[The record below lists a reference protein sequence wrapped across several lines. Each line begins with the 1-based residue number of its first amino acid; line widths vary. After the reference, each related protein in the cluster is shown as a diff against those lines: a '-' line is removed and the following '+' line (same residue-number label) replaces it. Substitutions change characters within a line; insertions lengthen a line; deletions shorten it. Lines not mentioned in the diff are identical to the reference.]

1 MKVFHF
7 LIWGAGYAI
16 ITDNAVKF
24 CKRCRHWK
32 HCRTA
37 YLRRCGNA
45 EDWEEQS
52 ETQED
57 GDN

>member
-1 MKVFHF
+1 M
-7 LIWGAGYAI
+7 IWGAGYAI
-16 ITDNAVKF
+16 ITDNTVKF
-24 CKRCRHWK
+24 CKRCRRWK

-37 YLRRCGNA
+37 YLRRCGNP

-52 ETQED
+52 ETKED